1 MACLLR
7 SMPMFSNS
15 SSVSRSPAVSISRKR
30 IPSITTVSSMVSRVV
45 PCMSLTIA
53 RCSPNSAFS
62 SVDLPTFGAPMM
74 ATGIP
79 FRIALPVRNEAI
91 SEASFLSISAAK
103 SFSSVRSANSNS
115 SWSAK
120 SSSNSISDVKCSNR
134 SRSIDSSVDT
144 DPRNWLIARSFSA
157 LLCDAIKSA
166 TASACARSILPFIKA
181 RRVNSPGSAALHPAS
196 ISHRTSSCWI

>member
-1 MACLLR
+1 
-7 SMPMFSNS
+7 
-15 SSVSRSPAVSISRKR
+15 
-30 IPSITTVSSMVSRVV
+30 
-45 PCMSLTIA
+45 MSLTIA

-134 SRSIDSSVDT
+134 SRSLDSSVDT
-144 DPRNWLIARSFSA
+144 DPRNWLIAKSFSA

-181 RRVNSPGSAALHPAS
+181 RRVYSPGSAALHPTS
-196 ISHRTSSCWI
+196 ISHRSISCWMKRLPWQAISTVSSPVNECGARYTVQSTSSSTSPSRAIRPK